1 MSPIKTEEFSL
12 ANSRRDS
19 QRDVLH
25 LAWKKANSAPVNLA
39 RVTWEGHEGGMQE
52 VRVVLLNGTQ

>member
-1 MSPIKTEEFSL
+1 MSPIKTEQFSL
-12 ANSRRDS
+12 ANSRRES

-39 RVTWEGHEGGMQE
+39 RVTGEGREGGMQE
-52 VRVVLLNGTQ
+52 LRMVLLNGTQ